1 MKTNKLIVGIFI
13 AIGCTQTFANDS
25 LQKLHKESRAL
36 SEKEKVLYEKITDP
50 NAENLQQL
58 RCVELPKLAEQRI
71 SINERTLKLAPSE
84 YSEQIQ
90 ENNKLIKSKLLE
102 VKKQFGC

>member
-1 MKTNKLIVGIFI
+1 MKLNKLIVGIVI
-13 AIGCTQTFANDS
+13 AIGCTQTYANDS
-25 LQKLHKESRAL
+25 LQKLYEESQAL
-36 SEKEKVLYEKITDP
+36 SEKEKVLYEKIADP
-50 NAENLQQL
+50 NAENLQSL

-71 SINERTLKLAPSE
+71 SINERTLKLAPKT

-90 ENNKLIKSKLLE
+90 ENNKIIKNKLLE